1 MSERV
6 PQTLANHMKLDPW
19 FHFVLLPGLLAMLI
33 WTVVHWVREPESES
47 AMFVATVLLMIV
59 MALRVRPYAL
69 KVQDRVIRLEERLRL
84 AGLGGNPLGERL
96 CELTEAQLIALRF
109 AADEEAP
116 SLAQRTLKESMR
128 PKEIKAAIRNWRGDY
143 WRV

>member
-6 PQTLANHMKLDPW
+6 PQTRAGHTRWDPW
-19 FHFVLLPGLLAMLI
+19 FHFVLVPGLLLFLI
-33 WTVVHWVREPESES
+33 WTVIHFVRHTASEP
-47 AMFVATVLLMIV
+47 AMFIVIAFLMIV

-84 AGLGGNPLGERL
+84 ERL
-96 CELTEAQLIALRF
+96 CGKIPELTEAQWIALRF
-109 AADEEAP
+109 AADEEAVG
-116 SLAQRTLKESMR
+116 LAERAAGERWK
-128 PKEIKAAIRNWRGDY
+128 PKQIKDAIKTWRGDY